1 METIICMGIGSVLML
16 LAVKL
21 LHQSFQ
27 HSRQTMSRFDV
38 AIAQNRLA
46 RQFRTD
52 AWSAVAAQASAEQ
65 VVFRSSDSATI
76 SYQNLSGFVQRETQ
90 RAGMPSSFE
99 RYSLGAGTEARF
111 EFDPTSH
118 CASLSIQSKVDE
130 KGISEQAS
138 EHSAAGAKFVVSSRV
153 HRVGSNTNPAEG
165 PSLALLGKEQP

>member
-27 HSRQTMSRFDV
+27 QSRQTKSRFDV

-76 SYQNLSGFVQRETQ
+76 SYQYINGFVQREIQ
-90 RAGMPSSFE
+90 REGRPASFE

-111 EFDPTSH
+111 GFDPSSH
-118 CASLSIQSKVDE
+118 CATLSIQSKVDE
-130 KGISEQAS
+130 KDVLGNSD
-138 EHSAAGAKFVVSSRV
+138 AGAKFVVSSRV
-153 HRVGSNTNPAEG
+153 HRVGWDTTPEVVTD
-165 PSLALLGKEQP
+165 LALPGKEQP